1 MRSNDPTQNL
11 EIKSVSSIGTDGL
24 HNLGGIINIPYK
36 YFSLRFSTFKSYTNG
51 FRHNIV
57 RNLKNTNK
65 RDEFINRLK
74 LTFKPN
80 EKFSLLVALL
90 YSKQD
95 NGYDIWAPDNNQ
107 EFKTYTDRE
116 GFDSQITKGFSLK
129 SSYKPFSTIDIINIT
144 SISDIDLEH
153 SYDGDW
159 ADSSYWHDNHGFDP
173 LIEYYEYDFYDKNER
188 NRKTFT
194 HELRIKSSKL
204 ISGFYYKTL
213 NEKDFAEGYLYGG
226 AANIASGKYDI
237 ENYAAY
243 FQYSQNLGSKMK
255 LKTNF
260 RYEISDMKYSGETS

>member
-1 MRSNDPTQNL
+1 M
-11 EIKSVSSIGTDGL
+11 I
-24 HNLGGIINIPYK
+24 
-36 YFSLRFSTFKSYTNG
+36 
-51 FRHNIV
+51 
-57 RNLKNTNK
+57 
-65 RDEFINRLK
+65 LK
-74 LTFKPN
+74 L
-80 EKFSLLVALL
+80 
-90 YSKQD
+90 
-95 NGYDIWAPDNNQ
+95 Q
-107 EFKTYTDRE
+107 E
-116 GFDSQITKGFSLK
+116 GFSLK

-213 NEKDFAEGYLYGG
+213 NEKDSAEGYLYGG

-237 ENYAAY
+237 ENYAVY
-243 FQYSQNLGSKMK
+243 FQYSQNIGSKMK

-260 RYEISDMKYSGETS
+260 RYEISDMKYSGETTDTYYYTIIPSVKSKLDFEMFGHSLVLDYRRNIITLFLLLYLEVISRVV